1 MLRFLAVLGLILL
14 LAGCGGGG
22 GGGSAGASALVT
34 TPVTLTFSD
43 GRTEA
48 VGFYAAG
55 TTTKTGHWTMYFDD
69 PSGQKQWEGDYSNG
83 AVDSAKPWREWN
95 LDSSIRF
102 DWTDH

>member
-1 MLRFLAVLGLILL
+1 MLRFIPVLGLVLL
-14 LAGCGGGG
+14 LVGCGGGG
-22 GGGSAGASALVT
+22 GGGSTGTPAITT

-69 PSGQKQWEGDYSNG
+69 PSGQKQWEGDYINDVVVG
-83 AVDSAKPWREWN
+83 TQPWREWN
-95 LDSSIRF
+95 LDGSIRF
-102 DWTDH
+102 DWLD